1 MKDSEKERE
10 VVKVTGK
17 KNYIF
22 KKEMN
27 LGKPFCSVCTELI
40 LTQYLE
46 VVSNGDGGP
55 VGADVAGVVPP
66 VRHLD
71 ATDLQ
76 AVIYQA
82 EHHTNLKRY
91 YR

>member
-27 LGKPFCSVCTELI
+27 LGKPFCRVCTPVLI
-40 LTQYLE
+40 FTQYLE

-76 AVIYQA
+76 AMVHQA
-82 EHHTNLKRY
+82 EHHTKFKSD
-91 YR
+91 

>member
-1 MKDSEKERE
+1 M
-10 VVKVTGK
+10 
-17 KNYIF
+17 
-22 KKEMN
+22 
-27 LGKPFCSVCTELI
+27 ELI

>member
-1 MKDSEKERE
+1 
-10 VVKVTGK
+10 
-17 KNYIF
+17 
-22 KKEMN
+22 MN